1 MWAGAILYNKVNTIG
16 PELHDYNAQIFILS
30 SVSAINHK

>member
-1 MWAGAILYNKVNTIG
+1 MWAGAILYNKVNTTG

-30 SVSAINHK
+30 SVSDFNHE